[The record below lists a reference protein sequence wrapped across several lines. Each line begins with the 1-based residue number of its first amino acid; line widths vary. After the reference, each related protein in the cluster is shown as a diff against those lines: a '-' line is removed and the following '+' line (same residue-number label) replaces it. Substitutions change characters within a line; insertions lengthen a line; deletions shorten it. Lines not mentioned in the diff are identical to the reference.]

1 MTPGETF
8 SLYPSQEHCM
18 TQQTKNTNPPGKK
31 PSIPHSDEA
40 AKQEQREKAE
50 TQEVAGK
57 HKNDG
62 QKDHKGRR

>member
-1 MTPGETF
+1 
-8 SLYPSQEHCM
+8 M
-18 TQQTKNTNPPGKK
+18 TQQNKNANQPGKK
-31 PSIPHSDEA
+31 PSIPRSDEA
-40 AKQEQREKAE
+40 LKQEQREKAE